1 MALKHHTQR
10 YEFRAKAKQR
20 PRMSRRGRAYTP
32 KATHEFET
40 KVSSG
45 WNKRKRFKDKPV
57 SVSVEL
63 GKDYFVV
70 HVQELDVHTPSPL
83 RGDIDNYVKSILDG
97 LNGVAWDDDIQ
108 VRELKAIKL

>member
-1 MALKHHTQR
+1 MPLKQHTQR
-10 YEFRAKAKQR
+10 YEFRPKAKER
-20 PRMSRRGRAYTP
+20 PRFRRGRVFTP
-32 KATHEFET
+32 KTTHEFET
-40 KVSSG
+40 KVAAG

-70 HVQELDVHTPSPL
+70 HVQELDVSTSSPL

-108 VRELKAIKL
+108 VRELKAIKP

>member
-1 MALKHHTQR
+1 MALKSHTQR

-20 PRMSRRGRAYTP
+20 PRMSRRGRVFTP
-32 KATHEFET
+32 KTTHDFET
-40 KVSSG
+40 AVAAG

-63 GKDYFVV
+63 GKDYFLV
-70 HVQELDVHTPSPL
+70 HVQELDVLSPTAL
-83 RGDIDNYVKSILDG
+83 KGDIDNYVKSILDG
-97 LNGVAWDDDIQ
+97 LNGIAWDDDIQ

>member
-1 MALKHHTQR
+1 MALKRHTQR
-10 YEFRAKAKQR
+10 YDFRAKAKQR

-40 KVSSG
+40 RVAAG
-45 WNKRKRFKDKPV
+45 WNKRKRFRDKPV
-57 SVSVEL
+57 SVSIEL
-63 GKDYFVV
+63 GKDFFTVNVV
-70 HVQELDVHTPSPL
+70 EIAPEAPSAL

-108 VRELKAIKL
+108 VRELKATKL

>member
-1 MALKHHTQR
+1 MPLKQHTQR

-32 KATHEFET
+32 KATHDFET
-40 KVSSG
+40 KVATG

-63 GKDYFVV
+63 GKDYFLV
-70 HVQELDVHTPSPL
+70 HVQELDVSTPTAL

-97 LNGVAWDDDIQ
+97 LNGIAWDDDIQ

>member
-1 MALKHHTQR
+1 MPLKQHTQR

-32 KATHEFET
+32 KATHDFET
-40 KVSSG
+40 RVATG

-63 GKDYFVV
+63 GKDYFLV
-70 HVQELDVHTPSPL
+70 HVQELDVSTPTAL

-97 LNGVAWDDDIQ
+97 LNGIAWDDDIQ

>member
-1 MALKHHTQR
+1 
-10 YEFRAKAKQR
+10 
-20 PRMSRRGRAYTP
+20 MSRRGRAYTP
-32 KATHEFET
+32 KATHDFET
-40 KVSSG
+40 KVATG

-63 GKDYFVV
+63 GKDYFLV
-70 HVQELDVHTPSPL
+70 HVQELDVSTPTAL

-97 LNGVAWDDDIQ
+97 LNGIAWDDDIQ

>member
-1 MALKHHTQR
+1 MKEHTQR

-40 KVSSG
+40 RVATG
-45 WNKRKRFKDKPV
+45 WNKRKKFKDKPV
-57 SVSVEL
+57 SVSIEL
-63 GKDYFVV
+63 GKDFFTVKVV
-70 HVQELDVHTPSPL
+70 EIDTETPSAL

-97 LNGVAWDDDIQ
+97 LNGIAWDDDIQ
-108 VRELKAIKL
+108 VRELKATKL

>member
-1 MALKHHTQR
+1 MKEHTQR

-40 KVSSG
+40 RVATG
-45 WNKRKRFKDKPV
+45 WNKRKKFKDKPV
-57 SVSVEL
+57 SVSIEL
-63 GKDYFVV
+63 GKDFFTVKVV
-70 HVQELDVHTPSPL
+70 EIAAETPSAL

-108 VRELKAIKL
+108 VRELKATKL